1 MSKIQIQLSDGRN
14 INLDLYEDVA
24 PITVKNFKKLIK
36 ENFFDGLCFHRT
48 IKDFMIQGGGFV
60 ADGRAIKEK
69 GGADT
74 IKGEFLSNGV
84 KNDLHHG
91 EGVISMARTNVKDS
105 ASSQFFICSA
115 DCAFL
120 DGQYAA
126 FGKTSDEESLAVVK
140 SISKVPTHS
149 FMYFDERMYVNVSNI
164 SIEQTK
170 SQQRQSQEA
179 RGQ

>member
-91 EGVISMARTNVKDS
+91 EGVISMARTNVKTARPVSFSS
-105 ASSQFFICSA
+105 ALPTARFWT
-115 DCAFL
+115 DNMRPL
-120 DGQYAA
+120 
-126 FGKTSDEESLAVVK
+126 GKLRTR
-140 SISKVPTHS
+140 KVLRS
-149 FMYFDERMYVNVSNI
+149 
-164 SIEQTK
+164 
-170 SQQRQSQEA
+170 
-179 RGQ
+179 

>member
-74 IKGEFLSNGV
+74 IKGEFLSNG
-84 KNDLHHG
+84 G
-91 EGVISMARTNVKDS
+91 EKRPAPRRRRDFDGAHQRQRQRVQSVFHLLCRLRVSGRTICGLWENFGRGKSCGREKHFKSPD
-105 ASSQFFICSA
+105 SQFHV
-115 DCAFL
+115 L
-120 DGQYAA
+120 
-126 FGKTSDEESLAVVK
+126 
-140 SISKVPTHS
+140 
-149 FMYFDERMYVNVSNI
+149 
-164 SIEQTK
+164 
-170 SQQRQSQEA
+170 
-179 RGQ
+179 

>member
-69 GGADT
+69 GGVGHDKRRILVKRREKRPAPRRRRDFDGAHQRQRQRVQSVFYLLCRLRVSGRT
-74 IKGEFLSNGV
+74 ICGFRENFGRGKPCGREKHFKSP
-84 KNDLHHG
+84 D
-91 EGVISMARTNVKDS
+91 
-105 ASSQFFICSA
+105 SQF
-115 DCAFL
+115 L
-120 DGQYAA
+120 
-126 FGKTSDEESLAVVK
+126 VV
-140 SISKVPTHS
+140 
-149 FMYFDERMYVNVSNI
+149 
-164 SIEQTK
+164 
-170 SQQRQSQEA
+170 
-179 RGQ
+179 

>member
-126 FGKTSDEESLAVVK
+126 FGKTSDEAVVK

-149 FMYFDERMYVNVSNI
+149 FMYFDDIPNEPVVI
-164 SIEQTK
+164 KTVILT
-170 SQQRQSQEA
+170 QE
-179 RGQ
+179 